1 LNAAIASGQM
11 TGVNQWDPVALQKQ
25 KAVES
30 GIYSEK
36 ENLADEI
43 TKGYYTPYEL
53 ALGKIG
59 SGSDIGFDP
68 SQGFDYS
75 GQRKEVGK
83 RHNQTHYYDPDW
95 AAMRRYDFENE
106 GPLLKASMA
115 LSPTLQDTAGWDW
128 EDNTLY
134 DPSYGY
140 FTQDIGDSVYDYN
153 RNNQSES
160 KKWRQ
165 GGIPGVSSAINS
177 AISGLQSGARFI
189 KDPSIKTLAKDLTN
203 NVEEYFTSTTTSLL
217 DPFYSDE
224 EARQKAERVTSDAK
238 KVYLDSG
245 LGQVIAIAVPATAPY
260 FYGAKA
266 AYAAGNGRYG
276 DALLSAAGA
285 FIPPG
290 LSPLQ
295 QAGVGAA
302 MGGASAGLNG
312 GNIGKGALQGGLT
325 GYIGGSLAGNQYM
338 PQSTAGARY
347 VNPAISKMLT
357 SAAVSGLMGKDA
369 EEAAKNSLTRSAW
382 NTAGNVAINQFKG

>member
-1 LNAAIASGQM
+1 
-11 TGVNQWDPVALQKQ
+11 
-25 KAVES
+25 
-30 GIYSEK
+30 
-36 ENLADEI
+36 
-43 TKGYYTPYEL
+43 
-53 ALGKIG
+53 
-59 SGSDIGFDP
+59 
-68 SQGFDYS
+68 
-75 GQRKEVGK
+75 
-83 RHNQTHYYDPDW
+83 
-95 AAMRRYDFENE
+95 
-106 GPLLKASMA
+106 
-115 LSPTLQDTAGWDW
+115 
-128 EDNTLY
+128 
-134 DPSYGY
+134 
-140 FTQDIGDSVYDYN
+140 
-153 RNNQSES
+153 
-160 KKWRQ
+160 
-165 GGIPGVSSAINS
+165 
-177 AISGLQSGARFI
+177 
-189 KDPSIKTLAKDLTN
+189 
-203 NVEEYFTSTTTSLL
+203 LL

-357 SAAVSGLMGKDA
+357 SAAVSGLMGQDA

-382 NTAGNVAINQFKG
+382 NTAGNVAMNQFKG